1 MVFRQLDAFFETVLS
16 QHMEQKRV
24 LSKKDNPVDVLIS
37 LWKGQGRGLELTK
50 DDLKAIILDALI
62 GGTATSS
69 VTLLWAMSELIKNP
83 RVMKK
88 VQFEIRGKIQDKPRV
103 QETLRLHPPAPLL
116 FPRETMQ
123 HVKIHGYDLPPKTR
137 VFVNAWAIGRDT
149 DCWKNPEEF
158 YRERFEDVGVD
169 FQGLNFEFLPFGA
182 GRRIC
187 SAIPMAN
194 MNVEFTLASL
204 LHSFDWKLPVGLR
217 REDVSMEE
225 MGRQIVCRSS
235 PLCLFPFPYM

>member
-1 MVFRQLDAFFETVLS
+1 MKTNYLYNIKVNSFFHCRDLDASIFF
-16 QHMEQKRV
+16 Q
-24 LSKKDNPVDVLIS
+24 
-37 LWKGQGRGLELTK
+37 
-50 DDLKAIILDALI
+50 DAFI

-88 VQFEIRGKIQDKPRV
+88 VQSEIRSKIQDKPRV
-103 QETLRLHPPAPLL
+103 QVSDSSQLKYLKMVIKETLRLHPPAPLL
-116 FPRETMQ
+116 IPRETMQ

-137 VFVNAWAIGRDT
+137 VFVNAWAIGRDPAY
-149 DCWKNPEEF
+149 WKNPEEF
-158 YRERFEDVGVD
+158 YPERFEDVDVD
-169 FQGLNFEFLPFGA
+169 FHGSNFEFLPFGS

-187 SAIPMAN
+187 PAIPMAN

-217 REDVSMEE
+217 REDVSMDE

-235 PLCLFPFPYM
+235 PLYLVPFPYM